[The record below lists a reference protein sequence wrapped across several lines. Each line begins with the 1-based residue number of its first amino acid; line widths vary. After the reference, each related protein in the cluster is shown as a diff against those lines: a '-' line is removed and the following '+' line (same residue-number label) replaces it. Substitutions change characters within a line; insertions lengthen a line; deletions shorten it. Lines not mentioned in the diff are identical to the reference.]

1 MAKDGSQR
9 VDFIDYRVSLPGKAV
24 IRRSK
29 AFEKNDDDDER
40 YSPMVKLNI
49 GKHSLVAGL
58 GCLAFAAFVSAM
70 DPPGYE
76 APYVETLE
84 SLNFPLLPMI
94 HETAG
99 LASLLRDDTALAML
113 ADDRTA
119 RVMAA
124 PECTE
129 RPACLADA
137 WLWMEADIATVDAAL
152 RRAVSQS
159 QPARELVAEQMRP
172 SGRFA
177 RHEALSDEALIAA
190 AWSDTVAGIN
200 NIIAVYA
207 KGEPPRYPL
216 IDSMIFSREDEGF
229 VASLNAHGQV
239 VASGGRDTD
248 LVFDPSA
255 RFATGLLRMNERMD
269 ASTHRPVL
277 GGANADAVETAGAV
291 YWEDFPYPAMLVF
304 GQGPEDAQS
313 RTGPMSYIRMA
324 RAADLFERGLAPF
337 IIVSGGNVHP
347 DRTRFNEAVEMKRI
361 LIEQHHI
368 PSERILMEPHAR
380 HTTTNLRN
388 SARLLF
394 AAGFPTDRPSLI
406 VTDPMTARYIGSDRL
421 MERTLEETGV
431 SPGLL
436 SSSDTPYTFEFTPDS
451 AAFHVKALDP
461 LDP

>member
-1 MAKDGSQR
+1 MQFNTGKYR
-9 VDFIDYRVSLPGKAV
+9 FI
-24 IRRSK
+24 
-29 AFEKNDDDDER
+29 
-40 YSPMVKLNI
+40 
-49 GKHSLVAGL
+49 AGV
-58 GCLAFAAFVSAM
+58 GCLALAACVAAM

-76 APYVETLE
+76 TPYQETLE
-84 SLNFPLLPMI
+84 SLNFPLLPLI

-99 LASLLRDDTALAML
+99 LASLLRDDTALARL

-119 RVMAA
+119 RVTTA
-124 PECTE
+124 PECAE
-129 RPACLADA
+129 KPACLADA
-137 WLWMEADIATVDAAL
+137 WLWTEADIATVDAAL

-159 QPARELVAEQMRP
+159 QSARELVADQMRP

-177 RHEALSDEALIAA
+177 RHGALSDEALIAA
-190 AWSDTVAGIN
+190 AWSDTAAGIN

-216 IDSMIFSREDEGF
+216 IDSMIFTLDDQGF
-229 VASLNAHGQV
+229 VASLDAHGQV

-269 ASTHRPVL
+269 ASNHRPVL
-277 GGANADAVETAGAV
+277 GGANADAVATAGTID
-291 YWEDFPYPAMLVF
+291 WEDYPYPAMLVF

-347 DRTRFNEAVEMKRI
+347 DRTPFNEAVEMQRI
-361 LIEQHHI
+361 LIEQHQI
-368 PSERILMEPHAR
+368 PAERILMEPHAR

-394 AAGFPTDRPSLI
+394 AAGFPTERPSLI

-421 MERTLEETGV
+421 MERTLAETGV
-431 SPGLL
+431 VPGSL
-436 SSSDTPYTFEFTPDS
+436 SSSDTPFAFEFTPDS
-451 AAFHVKALDP
+451 VAFHVEALDP